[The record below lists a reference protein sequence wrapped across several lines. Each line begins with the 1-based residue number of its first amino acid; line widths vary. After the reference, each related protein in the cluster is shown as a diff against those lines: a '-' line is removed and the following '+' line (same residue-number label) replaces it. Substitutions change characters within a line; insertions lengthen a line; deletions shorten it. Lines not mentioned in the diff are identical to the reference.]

1 MSAGLCVL
9 RDVIATA
16 NSVMSAGHC
25 VLRDV
30 TDRVLRGLTGERVCE
45 REAVGQAVL

>member
-1 MSAGLCVL
+1 MSLLRRL
-9 RDVIATA
+9 RDVGWA
-16 NSVMSAGHC
+16 C